1 MDVITTS
8 DDLAAL
14 CERLG
19 GGEFVAVDTEFMRER
34 TFWPRLCLVQMAG
47 PGEAVAIDPL
57 APDID
62 LAPMFALLFDAP
74 VLKVFHA
81 ARQDIEVL
89 HHLAGRVPAPLFDT
103 QIAAMVCGLGDS
115 VSYEALAAK
124 LAGARVD
131 KSSRFTDWSRRPL
144 TKRQLRY
151 AIDDVRHLRVIYES
165 LAQRLEETGRA
176 GWVAEEM
183 AALSDLPQYEQR
195 PEEAWRRIKRR
206 STDGRFLAVLREVAA
221 WRESR
226 AQERDLPRNW
236 VVRDESLVEIAAQ
249 RPGTVE
255 HLARTRGLNRS
266 TAEGTLGRD
275 LLAAVERG
283 RALPEAEC
291 PRVEKPPPPP
301 RGAGQVADLLK
312 VLLKIKCDEH
322 GVAPRLVAN
331 SADLERIAGE
341 DTPDVPALGGWRREI
356 FGADA
361 LALKHGRLALV
372 ARGRRVELRS
382 LDRNEA
388 TD

>member
-1 MDVITTS
+1 MNVITTTTS
-8 DDLAAL
+8 LAAL

-19 GGEFVAVDTEFMRER
+19 GAEFVAVDTEFMRER
-34 TFWPRLCLVQMAG
+34 TVWPRLCLVQMAG

-57 APDID
+57 GADID

-124 LAGARVD
+124 LARARVD

-195 PEEAWRRIKRR
+195 PEDAWRRIKRR

-255 HLARTRGLNRS
+255 DLARTRGLNRR
-266 TAEGTLGRD
+266 TAEGPMGHD

-291 PRVEKPPPPP
+291 PRIEKPPPP

-331 SADLERIAGE
+331 AADLERIAGE
-341 DTPDVPALGGWRREI
+341 DMPDVPALGGWRREI

-382 LDRNEA
+382 LDSA
-388 TD
+388 AAAD